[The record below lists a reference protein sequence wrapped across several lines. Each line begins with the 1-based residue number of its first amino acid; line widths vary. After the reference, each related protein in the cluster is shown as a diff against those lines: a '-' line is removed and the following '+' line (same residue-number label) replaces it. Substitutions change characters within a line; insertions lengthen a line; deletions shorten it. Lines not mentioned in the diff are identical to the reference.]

1 VKRATLAALCAL
13 VALSVLEP
21 ARAQQPAPAPAKPT
35 PTPTPAPQTAAPQTP
50 GQPAPTPPAI
60 KPFTLE
66 VTVDVVSVTAVVFD
80 KAGRPVRGLGTKDVQ
95 LFENGVK
102 QEVSYFREASSLG
115 DPSERVP
122 LSIVLVLDTSGS
134 MKPNLHFLQ
143 EAVLNFLYKLE
154 EIDTA
159 LLVSFNESVKGSAEF
174 TGDTDRLERFVEG
187 LQAWG
192 GTSLYDAIQY
202 SLGRIKDAPGRKA
215 LVVFTDGADTT
226 SQLGDKEVVDY
237 ARAVEATVY
246 TIGFKGEGFMSSSPR
261 GFLRKIANDT
271 GGQFFSPDKVG
282 DLIKVFN
289 EISNELKNHY
299 LLAYTPTKE
308 PDGTWREIDL
318 KVNRPDTQVR
328 VRKGYFSVKRR
339 RQTD

>member
-1 VKRATLAALCAL
+1 VGALAALA
-13 VALSVLEP
+13 P
-21 ARAQQPAPAPAKPT
+21 ARAQQPPAQQP
-35 PTPTPAPQTAAPQTP
+35 AAPQAP
-50 GQPAPTPPAI
+50 AQPAPTPPAI

-80 KAGRPVRGLGTKDVQ
+80 KGGRPVRGLGTKDVQ

-134 MKPNLHFLQ
+134 MKPNMHFLQ

-215 LVVFTDGADTT
+215 LVIFSDGADTT
-226 SQLGDKEVVDY
+226 SQLQDKDVVDY

-246 TIGFKGEGFMSSSPR
+246 SIGFKGQGGMMSSSPR
-261 GFLRKIANDT
+261 GFLRKIATET
-271 GGQFFSPDKVG
+271 GGQYFAPDKVG
-282 DLIKVFN
+282 ELIKVFN

-308 PDGTWREIDL
+308 PDGTWREIAL
-318 KVNRPDTQVR
+318 KVSRPDTEVR

-339 RQTD
+339 RQAD

>member
-1 VKRATLAALCAL
+1 VRSSSLAALCLGAVATL
-13 VALSVLEP
+13 VPAQAQEP
-21 ARAQQPAPAPAKPT
+21 PP
-35 PTPTPAPQTAAPQTP
+35 PQVP
-50 GQPAPTPPAI
+50 

-66 VTVDVVSVTAVVFD
+66 VEVDVVSVTAVVFD
-80 KAGRPVRGLGTKDVQ
+80 KAGKPVRGLGTKDVE

-134 MKPNLHFLQ
+134 MKDNMRFLQ
-143 EAVLNFLYKLE
+143 EAVLNFVYKLE
-154 EIDTA
+154 EIDSA
-159 LLVSFNESVKGSAEF
+159 LVVSFNESVKGSAEF

-192 GTSLYDAIQY
+192 GTSLNDAIHY

-226 SQLGDKEVVDY
+226 SQLQEKDVVDY
-237 ARAVEATVY
+237 ARAIEATVY
-246 TIGFKGEGFMSSSPR
+246 CIGFKGPGSR
-261 GFLRKIANDT
+261 GFLRKIASET
-271 GGQFFSPDKVG
+271 GGQYFAPDKVAE
-282 DLIKVFN
+282 LIKVFN

-299 LLAYTPTKE
+299 LLAYTPKQA
-308 PDGTWREIDL
+308 PDGSWREILL

-328 VRKGYFSVKRR
+328 VRKGYFAVKRR
-339 RQTD
+339 KRAG

>member
-1 VKRATLAALCAL
+1 
-13 VALSVLEP
+13 
-21 ARAQQPAPAPAKPT
+21 
-35 PTPTPAPQTAAPQTP
+35 
-50 GQPAPTPPAI
+50 
-60 KPFTLE
+60 
-66 VTVDVVSVTAVVFD
+66 
-80 KAGRPVRGLGTKDVQ
+80 VRGLGTKDVQ

-174 TGDTDRLERFVEG
+174 TGDIDRLERFVEG

-215 LVVFTDGADTT
+215 LVIFSDGADTT
-226 SQLGDKEVVDY
+226 SQLQDKDVVDY

-246 TIGFKGEGFMSSSPR
+246 SIGFKGQGGMMSSSPR
-261 GFLRKIANDT
+261 GFLRKIATET
-271 GGQFFSPDKVG
+271 GGQYFAPDKVG
-282 DLIKVFN
+282 ELIKVFN

-308 PDGTWREIDL
+308 PDGTWREIAL
-318 KVNRPDTQVR
+318 KVSRPDTEVR

-339 RQTD
+339 RQAD

>member
-1 VKRATLAALCAL
+1 MKRFAL
-13 VALSVLEP
+13 VALCVGALTALAP
-21 ARAQQPAPAPAKPT
+21 ARAQQPPAAPAQAKPT
-35 PTPTPAPQTAAPQTP
+35 PTPQAP
-50 GQPAPTPPAI
+50 GQPAPTPPVI

-122 LSIVLVLDTSGS
+122 LSIILVLDTSGS
-134 MKPNLHFLQ
+134 MKPNMHFLQ
-143 EAVLNFLYKLE
+143 EAVLNFLYKLD

-192 GTSLYDAIQY
+192 GTSLYDAIHY

-215 LVVFTDGADTT
+215 LVIFSDGADTT
-226 SQLGDKEVVDY
+226 SQLQDKDVVDY

-246 TIGFKGEGFMSSSPR
+246 SIGFKGQGGMMSSSPR
-261 GFLRKIANDT
+261 GFLRKIATET
-271 GGQFFSPDKVG
+271 GGQYFAPDKVG
-282 DLIKVFN
+282 ELIKVFN

-308 PDGTWREIDL
+308 PDGTWREIAL
-318 KVNRPDTQVR
+318 KVNRPDTDVR

-339 RQTD
+339 RQAD